1 MGVPKSMAE
10 RARFSKRGLRMS
22 ALERRV
28 EVHSNELDQGFLGA
42 DEGEVP
48 LYIPEAVGL
57 RTD

>member
-1 MGVPKSMAE
+1 MAE